1 LSYSHFQSNS
11 KLITRNNRDEWLVRN
26 ILSLVV
32 LHRYV
37 YVRVIISMCPRV
49 SLCIIA
55 YVRLSDT
62 SLSKCFTCPRVP
74 LFCIIVY
81 FQWYPRISFLYNC
94 TSCLSY
100 IGLRNVFQLT
110 KSSTFSYNCTIYIIF
125 LPICKIR
132 NVGHVIRLQ
141 MFVLLLLW
149 WSSWPCAH
157 HSPFQPLSLI
167 QPHPIFSPLSKIT
180 M

>member
-1 LSYSHFQSNS
+1 MISGLMIKVWFWKLFEWLKTCALILQNKYFNRKYIYELENTFILLLLGCIFYSFKPFSILTFVLFPFQSNS

-62 SLSKCFTCPRVP
+62 SLSVSLVLGSHF
-74 LFCIIVY
+74 
-81 FQWYPRISFLYNC
+81 
-94 TSCLSY
+94 
-100 IGLRNVFQLT
+100 
-110 KSSTFSYNCTIYIIF
+110 
-125 LPICKIR
+125 
-132 NVGHVIRLQ
+132 
-141 MFVLLLLW
+141 FV
-149 WSSWPCAH
+149 
-157 HSPFQPLSLI
+157 
-167 QPHPIFSPLSKIT
+167 
-180 M
+180 

>member
-1 LSYSHFQSNS
+1 
-11 KLITRNNRDEWLVRN
+11 
-26 ILSLVV
+26 
-32 LHRYV
+32 
-37 YVRVIISMCPRV
+37 MCPRV

-74 LFCIIVY
+74 LFCIIVH

-100 IGLRNVFQLT
+100 ISLRNVFQLT

-125 LPICKIR
+125 LPICKII
-132 NVGHVIRLQ
+132 NVGHVICLQ

-167 QPHPIFSPLSKIT
+167 QPHPIFSPLSKT
-180 M
+180 NM